1 MQVVVEAVQADITQL
16 ALDAIV
22 NAANESLSGGGGVD
36 GAIHRAAGPGLST
49 ECASLPW
56 VRPYV
61 RCPTGEAVIT
71 GGHALPA
78 RHVIHTVG
86 PVWYGGAKGE
96 PALLGACY
104 RNSLALARQYG
115 LASIAFPSI
124 SCGVFGYPLDQAAA
138 IAIEAV
144 HELTLDPGPISRVIF
159 CCYNDKALRVYR
171 TILAG

>member
-1 MQVVVEAVQADITQL
+1 MQVVVEAIQADITRL
-16 ALDAIV
+16 AVDAIV

-36 GAIHRAAGPGLST
+36 GAIHRAAGPGLAA
-49 ECASLPW
+49 ECAALPW

-78 RHVIHTVG
+78 RQVIHTVG

-104 RNSLALARQYG
+104 RNSLALARQHG

-138 IAIEAV
+138 IAIDAV
-144 HELTLDPGPISRVIF
+144 HELALDPGPLAHIIF
-159 CCYNDKALRVYR
+159 CCYSDKALQLYR